1 MSKLLPDGMSKKRKW
16 IPKWCLF
23 CIFAPKPQNL
33 LAMHVVSAREFRS
46 NQSAI
51 LRRALRGESVLLTSR
66 VGTFKIT
73 PVDDN
78 DTLTD
83 RIARGLREVKLIE
96 TGILPAKSAKT
107 FLDEL

>member
-1 MSKLLPDGMSKKRKW
+1 
-16 IPKWCLF
+16 
-23 CIFAPKPQNL
+23 
-33 LAMHVVSAREFRS
+33 MHVVSAREFRS

-83 RIARGLREVKLIE
+83 RIARGLREVKLMRD
-96 TGILPAKSAKT
+96 GILKSYTVEDA
-107 FLDEL
+107 LNEL